1 MLAGHIGPR
10 LVRHRGGR
18 VSGGLETQE
27 VVALQMW
34 KSMGSSMR
42 AQRKKIMGEQS
53 PEHVPD
59 SRF

>member
-1 MLAGHIGPR
+1 MLAGHIGPC
-10 LVRHRGGR
+10 LVRHRGGGA
-18 VSGGLETQE
+18 SGGLAAQE

-34 KSMGSSMR
+34 KSMGSSLR

-53 PEHVPD
+53 HEHVPD